1 MKKILLLLP
10 VLLILVGCS
19 LNSNTKSR
27 HKTNIQ
33 NTSLRYGVFLSI
45 DNKEMSK
52 LENYDEVVIDAQY
65 FDKEDIDLLHSKG
78 KIVYSYINL
87 GSLENFRDYYDT
99 YKNLIFT
106 KYENWEEEGWIDV
119 SNSKWINFM
128 KSLSKELVSKGID
141 GFFVDNTDIYYINK
155 TTKIFNAVTN
165 ILKNFMSYNLEVII
179 NGGDEYIQEYSKKND
194 VRDIATAINQETV
207 FSKID
212 FENNRLLSQ
221 SKEDREYYQSYI
233 EEASS
238 KGLKIYLL
246 EYTTDTLLIEKI
258 KEYCKTNHF
267 NYYVSDSIE
276 LD

>member
-1 MKKILLLLP
+1 MKKILLLLL
-10 VLLILVGCS
+10 VLLLLVGCS
-19 LNSNTKSR
+19 FNSNTKSR

-87 GSLENFRDYYDT
+87 GSLEDFRDYYNT
-99 YKNLIFT
+99 YKDLII
-106 KYENWEEEGWIDV
+106 KSYENWEEEGWVDV
-119 SNSKWINFM
+119 SSTRWINFM
-128 KSLSKELVSKGID
+128 KKLAKELMEKGID
-141 GFFVDNTDIYYINK
+141 GLFVDNTDIYYVKK
-155 TTKIFNAVTN
+155 TLRIYNAVTT
-165 ILKNFMSYNLEVII
+165 ILKDFMSYDKEVII

-194 VRDIATAINQETV
+194 VRDVATAINQETV

-212 FENNRLLSQ
+212 FEKNRLLSQ
-221 SKEDREYYQSYI
+221 SKEDREYYQAYI
-233 EEASS
+233 EDASS
-238 KGLKIYLL
+238 KGLNVYLL
-246 EYTTDTLLIEKI
+246 EYTTDELLIERI
-258 KEYCKTNHF
+258 KEYCKDNHF
-267 NYYVSDSIE
+267 NYYISDSIE